1 MVKRTILARFTLFF
15 LRNPYPELA
24 SIGNTTQTGDERVAL
39 LAERVRSS
47 PVRECTFL
55 SESWAT

>member
-1 MVKRTILARFTLFF
+1 MVKQTILARFTLF

-55 SESWAT
+55 SES

>member
-24 SIGNTTQTGDERVAL
+24 L
-39 LAERVRSS
+39 LGKGKAKLRRLKE
-47 PVRECTFL
+47 
-55 SESWAT
+55 